1 VGNVFE
7 SAKASSFA
15 SCHLEGED
23 RALSSYMSFYLVGVG
38 HAANLETKKKENSRE
53 NVSYVKGSM

>member
-1 VGNVFE
+1 VFE

-23 RALSSYMSFYLVGVG
+23 RALSSYMSFYPVGVG
-38 HAANLETKKKENSRE
+38 HAAKPRNEKERKLPRKRF
-53 NVSYVKGSM
+53 VC